1 MACQQRQKRMAQKAD
16 NSLQPTQR
24 RTTGTFACGLPRGEA
39 SRYYPDRTVTEKNK
53 TGFIGILPH

>member
-1 MACQQRQKRMAQKAD
+1 MAQKAD